1 MVYLRRSCLWAGEWL
16 GVNASHPAAQ
26 AYYDSRVELLAELGV
41 DLIKADCMMCQPCA
55 YSRQKHAGLW
65 TVACTH

>member
-26 AYYDSRVELLAELGV
+26 AYYDSRVELLAELGAAHLFIYHLLKV
-41 DLIKADCMMCQPCA
+41 DPL
-55 YSRQKHAGLW
+55 
-65 TVACTH
+65 